1 MGVLKARTGG
11 KEQAMIDTF
20 LFDIGNVLLDFDYLK
35 EFRKLFDE
43 ETAQKIADISVRNSE
58 VWREMD
64 AGVLTYDEVISLIVR
79 HAPHLESQI
88 RLAIKELYDNVQ
100 SFDYAERWLKQLKT
114 AGFRVY
120 ILSNYGE
127 KPFAASK
134 ERMPFLKYTDGQLIS
149 YEIRQTKPSPIA
161 FVAACERFGIDPDQT
176 VFIDDSA
183 ANIAAASA
191 LGFHTVLFTGYEDA
205 LRALST
211 LPLEYS
217 I

>member
-1 MGVLKARTGG
+1 
-11 KEQAMIDTF
+11 MIDTF

-64 AGVLTYDEVISLIVR
+64 AGVLTYDETISLIVR
-79 HAPHLESQI
+79 YAPHLESQI

-161 FVAACERFGIDPDQT
+161 FVAACERFGMDPDQT

-191 LGFHTVLFTGYEDA
+191 LGFHTVLFTGYKDA
-205 LRALST
+205 LHALST
-211 LPLEYS
+211 LPLKFS